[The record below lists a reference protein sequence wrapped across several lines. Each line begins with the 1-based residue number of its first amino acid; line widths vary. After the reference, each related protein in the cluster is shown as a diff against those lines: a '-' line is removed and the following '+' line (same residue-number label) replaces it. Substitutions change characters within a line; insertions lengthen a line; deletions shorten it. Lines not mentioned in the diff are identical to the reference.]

1 MIVKVNG
8 LVHTLVFEFFFSFLL
23 HYFSYAQK
31 SVYYSG
37 FTVHSLLE
45 QSVKITAFTR
55 LACFHFIWLTITTQS
70 TLSQLFLNL
79 IFSTCRGASRIFK
92 VGWHK
97 LCQ

>member
-1 MIVKVNG
+1 MILKVNG
-8 LVHTLVFEFFFSFLL
+8 LVHTLSFEFFFSFLP

-31 SVYYSG
+31 SIYYSG

-55 LACFHFIWLTITTQS
+55 LACFHFIWLTVTTQS

-79 IFSTCRGASRIFK
+79 FFSTCRGVSRMW
-92 VGWHK
+92 WHK